1 MTIKTK
7 AGEGKETVYDYGL
20 SDARIEDDT
29 EFDPD
34 VPEVTK
40 KLNLTIPVQPFSFL
54 ESKTTNR
61 GGGLENL
68 PNCFNGIIRRKA
80 ICQGLHIT
88 QTTLNAV
95 YPVATDDRY
104 FEPGE
109 HGSKNRR
116 WG

>member
-1 MTIKTK
+1 M
-7 AGEGKETVYDYGL
+7 VYDYGV

-34 VPEVTK
+34 VPEVVK

-54 ESKTTNR
+54 EGKTTNR
-61 GGGLENL
+61 GGELENL
-68 PNCFNGIIRRKA
+68 PNRFNGIIRCKA

-88 QTTLNAV
+88 QTTLDAV

-109 HGSKNRR
+109 HGFQNR
-116 WG
+116 